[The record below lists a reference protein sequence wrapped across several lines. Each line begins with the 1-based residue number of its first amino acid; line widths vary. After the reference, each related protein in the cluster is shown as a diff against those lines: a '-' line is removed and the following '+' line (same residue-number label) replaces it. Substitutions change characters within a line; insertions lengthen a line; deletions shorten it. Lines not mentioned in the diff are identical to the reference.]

1 MNYPRV
7 ITTLQHTVTI
17 NIDIIQH
24 ADDVFDWE
32 TQNGKFG
39 SGKTFPS
46 AAKALDNARKYF

>member
-7 ITTLQHTVTI
+7 ITTLQHRI

-24 ADDVFDWE
+24 GEEVFDWV
-32 TQNGKFG
+32 TQNGKHG

-46 AAKALDNARKYF
+46 AAKALDDARKHF

>member
-32 TQNGKFG
+32 TQNGNFG
-39 SGKTFPS
+39 SSKTFPS
-46 AAKALDNARKYF
+46 AAKALDDARKHF

>member
-7 ITTLQHTVTI
+7 ITTLQHTVTM

-24 ADDVFDWE
+24 GDGVFDWE

-39 SGKTFPS
+39 SSKTFPS
-46 AAKALDNARKYF
+46 AARALDDARKYF